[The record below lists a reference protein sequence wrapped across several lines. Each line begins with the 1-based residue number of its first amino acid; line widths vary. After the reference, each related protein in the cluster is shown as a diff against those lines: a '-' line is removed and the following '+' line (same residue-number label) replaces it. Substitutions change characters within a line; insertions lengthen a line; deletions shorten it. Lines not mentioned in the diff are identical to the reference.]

1 MILTGDYHTHT
12 IYSHGKGTVLQNA
25 LSAKEKGL
33 KEIGI
38 TDHGFSHP
46 AFGLTKSK
54 LADLGKDCVEAQ
66 SITGVKVYRGIESNI
81 LGVDG
86 TVDLK
91 QKFYDSFDIFLAGL
105 HKFVFFKPWTFVS
118 VSLPD
123 MINTKLKKEKVSK
136 RLTERNTKMYVNVV
150 KNNPIDIITHLNYY
164 AYADALEV
172 AKVCEDY
179 GTYIEL
185 NSKKVHLSDDE
196 LCDIVAKT
204 SVNFVIDSDAHS
216 TDRVGEISLIEKTLK
231 RVNVPLKRI
240 ANINGKTP
248 NFRFKAFK
256 ENRL

>member
-12 IYSHGKGTVLQNA
+12 IYSHGKGTVLDNA

-46 AFGLTKSK
+46 AFGLTKRK
-54 LADLGKDCVEAQ
+54 LFALGKDCFKAQ
-66 SITGVKVYRGIESNI
+66 KQTGVKVYRGIESNI

-91 QKFYDSFDIFLAGL
+91 PEFYDSFDIFLAGL
-105 HKFVFFKPWTFVS
+105 HKFVLFKVGTFFS

-123 MINTKLKKEKVSK
+123 IVNTKLKKKEVSK
-136 RLTERNTKMYVNVV
+136 ALKARNTKMYVNVV
-150 KNNPIDIITHLNYY
+150 KNNPVDVITHLNYY
-164 AYADALEV
+164 AYADAVEV

-185 NSKKVHLSDDE
+185 NSKKVHLSDEE
-196 LCDIVAKT
+196 LSSVVAKT
-204 SVNFVIDSDAHS
+204 NVKFVIDSDAHS
-216 TDRVGEISLIEKTLK
+216 TDRVGEISLVNELLK
-231 RVNVPLKRI
+231 RVNVPLERI

-248 NFRFKAFK
+248 DFRFRAFK
-256 ENRL
+256 EKSL